1 MIREFAIEPEVMAT
15 WQHFRE
21 LWPNLG
27 VSRGRLVAEYPPDWR
42 EKVCRLAY
50 EASSAKAASIAAR
63 LKPPP
68 GQGIAPC
75 WIRTNRPF
83 DKGKDWL
90 SNAEKHQPPAEF
102 NAIIA
107 RKNPRGLRRVLVAGE
122 FNQDQPPW
130 KVQLQCEIPRTAADL
145 LGSVKL
151 LLDHSEEIMLVDQNF
166 DPLLHRFKD
175 PLAAWLQSRD
185 PARPWRRCELHLAH
199 PMENGRPDKTV
210 LANRQHYLRSTLP
223 SLVPTGSVLTTFH
236 WLRKPGG
243 KRLHPRFIITE
254 RGGIHYDYGL
264 DEGDSPG
271 ERTIV
276 TLMDQDLW
284 QTVRADYTD
293 PSPSFDITPDCVVG
307 IAGTA

>member
-15 WQHFRE
+15 WQLFRE
-21 LWPNLG
+21 LWLGLG

-42 EKVCRLAY
+42 DRVCRLAY
-50 EASSAKAASIAAR
+50 EVSSTKAASIAAR

-83 DKGKDWL
+83 DRGKDWL

-102 NAIIA
+102 HAIIA

-130 KVQLQCEIPRTAADL
+130 KVQSQCEKLRTAAEL
-145 LGSVKL
+145 LVCARL

-166 DPLLHRFKD
+166 DPLLDRFKD
-175 PLAAWLQSRD
+175 PLTAWLQSRD
-185 PARPWRRCELHLAH
+185 RTRPWKRCELHLAH
-199 PMENGRPDKTV
+199 PVDNGQPDKPV
-210 LANRQHYLRSTLP
+210 LANRQHHLRSLLP
-223 SLVPTGSVLTTFH
+223 GIVPTGTLLRAFH
-236 WLRKPGG
+236 WLRRPGG
-243 KRLHPRFIITE
+243 KKLHPRFILTE
-254 RGGIHYDYGL
+254 LGGIQYDYGL
-264 DEGDSPG
+264 DQGDSPG
-271 ERTIV
+271 DTTIV

-284 QTVRADYTD
+284 QTVRADYTN
-293 PSPSFDITPDCVVG
+293 PSPSFDIVPSCIIDVPG
-307 IAGTA
+307 QA

>member
-1 MIREFAIEPEVMAT
+1 MIREFAIEPEVMAV

-21 LWPNLG
+21 LWPHLG
-27 VSRGRLVAEYPPDWR
+27 ASRGRLVAEYPPDWR
-42 EKVCRLAY
+42 DKVCRLAY
-50 EASSAKAASIAAR
+50 DMSSAKAASIAAR

-68 GQGIAPC
+68 GQGVVPC

-83 DKGKDWL
+83 DRSKDWL

-102 NAIIA
+102 HAIIA

-130 KVQLQCEIPRTAADL
+130 KVQLQCEIPRTAAEL
-145 LGSVKL
+145 LACVRL

-166 DPLLHRFKD
+166 DPLLDRFRD

-185 PARPWRRCELHLAH
+185 PTRPWRQCELHLAH
-199 PMENGRPDKTV
+199 PMDNGQPDKAV
-210 LANRQHYLRSTLP
+210 LATRQEYLTSSLP
-223 SLVPTGSVLTTFH
+223 SLVPTGTVLKAFY
-236 WLRKPGG
+236 WLRRPGG

-293 PSPSFDITPDCVVG
+293 PSPSFDITPDCILSVVG
-307 IAGTA
+307 VA